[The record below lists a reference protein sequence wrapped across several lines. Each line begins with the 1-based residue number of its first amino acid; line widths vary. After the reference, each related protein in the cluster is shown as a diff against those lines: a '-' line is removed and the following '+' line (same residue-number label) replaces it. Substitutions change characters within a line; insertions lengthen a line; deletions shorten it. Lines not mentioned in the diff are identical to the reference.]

1 MPAVDSITGR
11 IFFSSASKNIDSG
24 NSSSSTA
31 SVYPFG
37 SPASTSSGSPRAHAD
52 AGFGVSVPRTSS

>member
-1 MPAVDSITGR
+1 MPDARCAPSRRQSVPRIPAVDSMTGR

-31 SVYPFG
+31 SV
-37 SPASTSSGSPRAHAD
+37 
-52 AGFGVSVPRTSS
+52 